1 MELISGT
8 IVLLLVLMVLA
19 AIRLSR
25 IASWRALAQVAMA
38 TGSFK
43 ACVDFIRY
51 CERLS

>member
-1 MELISGT
+1 MELIIGT

-25 IASWRALAQVAMA
+25 ITSWRALAQIAMA
-38 TGSFK
+38 TGSLK
-43 ACVDFIRY
+43 ACLDFIRY